1 MPAHEVETR
10 REAKEHHPIGEG
22 SMPEKERLYHNLA
35 MVRETIKFEWQ
46 DVRSKPLSDSQRAAM
61 RTHVE
66 ACIADLRSLLERL

>member
-1 MPAHEVETR
+1 
-10 REAKEHHPIGEG
+10 
-22 SMPEKERLYHNLA
+22 MPEKERLYHNLA